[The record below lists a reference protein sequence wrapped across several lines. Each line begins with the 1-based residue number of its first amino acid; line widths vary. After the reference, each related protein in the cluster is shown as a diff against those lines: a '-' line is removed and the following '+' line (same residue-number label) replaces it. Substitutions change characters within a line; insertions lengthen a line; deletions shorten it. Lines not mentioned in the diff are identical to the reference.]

1 MKINEELVKYGA
13 ALAQRTKQADPF
25 DGLGAA
31 AGPVAGALAG
41 LLAGGAHGYLAPGE
55 ETLYDDRGREIGKKP
70 RDRMTTALLRA
81 LVGGAG
87 GGAAGALLQHTGA
100 GKLIKDKATGAA
112 SALTDSLN
120 ALLGRKSRTPQSIGG
135 KPQTAGE
142 FRAAVGEEPFDASLP
157 ANDSVGTKTNPSSPR
172 TAQSIGG
179 KPQSYDE
186 YRAAVGEE
194 PSGPRRPF
202 DGPDEE

>member
-1 MKINEELVKYGA
+1 MGKYGMKINEELVKYGA
-13 ALAQRTKQADPF
+13 ALAQRTKQADYGH
-25 DGLGAA
+25 GLGY
-31 AGPVAGALAG
+31 GALAG

-81 LVGGAG
+81 LVGGVG
-87 GGAAGALLQHTGA
+87 GGAAGALLQHTGSA
-100 GKLIKDKATGAA
+100 GSIKDKLK
-112 SALTDSLN
+112 ALVGSKSTDDELTVPDPN
-120 ALLGRKSRTPQSIGG
+120 FRKVPNVTTPPKPQSSFAPVRDNSG
-135 KPQTAGE
+135 KKPNSG
-142 FRAAVGEEPFDASLP
+142 
-157 ANDSVGTKTNPSSPR
+157 SPR

-194 PSGPRRPF
+194 PSSAPPV
-202 DGPDEE
+202 